1 MSDYRPL
8 KSLAA
13 ELGISERQFHRRLD
27 SKEPSA
33 CGKLRSEVAWV
44 EASRFS
50 MLICELQACGELV
63 QRCDPEIKSML
74 EAVARKL
81 SAWCDSAPENT
92 FRIEHDRRMD
102 DLLDHPLVDDERYE
116 ELRQDLTKLPP
127 TPKELEAE
135 DDEALKGLV

>member
-1 MSDYRPL
+1 M
-8 KSLAA
+8 
-13 ELGISERQFHRRLD
+13 
-27 SKEPSA
+27 
-33 CGKLRSEVAWV
+33 

-50 MLICELQACGELV
+50 MLICELQSCGELV

-74 EAVARKL
+74 EAVGRKL
-81 SAWCDSAPENT
+81 KVWCDSAPENA
-92 FRIEHDRRMD
+92 FRIEHDKRMD